1 MTIDERLRELDKLE
15 AYLKDHGIPYQRID
29 KPGYGEVDL
38 NMIRYYGPFAQLERH
53 QICVPCHGDECEWD
67 AICHWGSY
75 GADKGLL
82 EIMGSIV
89 RSDAG
94 DTVEGYLTADDV
106 IERIEEHENA
116 GRNH

>member
-1 MTIDERLRELDKLE
+1 MDKRLRELDKLE
-15 AYLKDHGIPYQRID
+15 SYLKEHKIPYERID

-38 NMIRYYGPFAQLERH
+38 GMIRYYGPFSMGERH
-53 QICVPCHGDECEWD
+53 QLCVPHQGEGCEWD

-75 GADKGLL
+75 GSDEGLL

-94 DTVEGYLTADDV
+94 DTVEGYLTAKDV
-106 IERIEEHENA
+106 IKRIKEHDRKNRK
-116 GRNH
+116 GL